1 MKISLLQTDIAWED
15 KPENFAKAQRLIKA
29 IKDTDLVVLPELF
42 ATGYTMEPQALAEDL
57 DGDTPRFLSGLA
69 KETKTNL
76 LGSFIEKGTPRP
88 KNSALL
94 FNARGEQLLHYS
106 KMRLPSFSG
115 EDQNYSP
122 GEKTEVF
129 ELHGDK
135 LGILICYDL
144 RFSELFRELTNRGV
158 KCVIVI
164 ANWPQERITHW
175 HTLLRARAID
185 HQIFI
190 AGVNRVGKS
199 PTTGYTGH
207 TSVIG
212 PNGEIIAAATENKE
226 CLVSAEIDLSLVD
239 KVRRELPLGNHNI

>member
-1 MKISLLQTDIAWED
+1 MKISLLQTDVAWED
-15 KPENFAKAQRLIKA
+15 KPENFARVQALVKT
-29 IKDTDLVVLPELF
+29 IKDTDLLVLPELF
-42 ATGYTMEPQALAEDL
+42 ATGYTMEPRALAEDL

-69 KETKTNL
+69 KEAKTNI
-76 LGSFIEKGTPRP
+76 LGSFIATSEPRP

-94 FNARGEQLLHYS
+94 FDARGKLLLHYS

-115 EDQNYSP
+115 EDQHYSP
-122 GEKTEVF
+122 GKKTEIF
-129 ELHGDK
+129 ELNGDK
-135 LGILICYDL
+135 IGVLICYDL
-144 RFSELFRELTNRGV
+144 RFGELFSELASQGA

-175 HTLLRARAID
+175 DTLLRARAID

-199 PTTGYTGH
+199 PTTGYSGH

-212 PNGEIIAAATENKE
+212 PSGETLATATENKE
-226 CLVSAEIDLSLVD
+226 CLLTTEIDLSLVD
-239 KVRRELPLGNHNI
+239 KVRRELPLGEL